1 MDFIFQVELLCP
13 VNVKGKRGLTIGL
26 NTEKYTRKYGVKPT
40 IIIPEGINKPVGLH
54 ASKHASLIGALIKRE
69 APMQVEGW
77 SKIPNET
84 KEELFKK
91 LTVSGVV
98 LAKQRIY
105 DKLGDRKEDWLCLC
119 EFWETEEFQKISETQ
134 SNNRAKK
141 THQHKLG
148 TKSRAAHQYEKNLDD
163 IDMYEVEY
171 HNEKN
176 GWADEEVEN
185 NSVKMKELREQQ
197 NALPED
203 ATRMTTEQICISVL
217 GESSAYVKSKGL
229 KRKKLVG
236 ENTSHSESANHQ
248 AQLEEEL
255 SNAKAELDAQKN
267 TMTTLLH
274 FLEKMT
280 GQSVSDILNQQDCF
294 RYTILQWS
302 AI

>member
-1 MDFIFQVELLCP
+1 MDVKSPSILTGP

-26 NTEKYTRKYGVKPT
+26 NTEKYTREYGVKPT
-40 IIIPEGINKPVGLH
+40 IIIPEAINKPVGLH
-54 ASKHASLIGALIKRE
+54 TSKHASLIGSLIKRD
-69 APMQVEGW
+69 ASMQVEGW
-77 SKIPNET
+77 SKIPNEM

-91 LTVSGVV
+91 LTVCGVV

-105 DKLGDRKEDWLCLC
+105 DQLGDRKEDWLWLC
-119 EFWETEEFQKISETQ
+119 EFWETEEFQKT
-134 SNNRAKK
+134 R
-141 THQHKLG
+141 QHKLG

-163 IDMYEVEY
+163 IYMYEVEY

-185 NSVKMKELREQQ
+185 NSIKMKELREQQ

-203 ATRMTTEQICISVL
+203 ATRMTTEKICVFVL
-217 GESSAYVKSKGL
+217 GESSAYVKSEGL

-248 AQLEEEL
+248 ARLEKEI
-255 SNAKAELDAQKN
+255 
-267 TMTTLLH
+267 
-274 FLEKMT
+274 EKMT
-280 GQSVSDILNQQDCF
+280 GQSVFDILNQQDCF

>member
-1 MDFIFQVELLCP
+1 MDFIFQVQLLCP
-13 VNVKGKRGLTIGL
+13 VNVKGKRRLTIGL
-26 NTEKYTRKYGVKPT
+26 NIEKYTRKYGVKPT

-54 ASKHASLIGALIKRE
+54 ASKHASLIGALINLE

-77 SKIPNET
+77 SKIPNEA

-91 LTVSGVV
+91 LTVSVVV

-105 DKLGDRKEDWLCLC
+105 DKLGDRKEDCSGY
-119 EFWETEEFQKISETQ
+119 KISETQ

-148 TKSRAAHQYEKNLDD
+148 TKSRAAHQYEKVN
-163 IDMYEVEY
+163 MYEVEY

-185 NSVKMKELREQQ
+185 NSIKMKELREQH

-203 ATRMTTEQICISVL
+203 ATRMTTEQICVSVL

-236 ENTSHSESANHQ
+236 ENTSHSESAIIKH
-248 AQLEEEL
+248 
-255 SNAKAELDAQKN
+255 AELDAQKN
-267 TMTTLLH
+267 TMTTLIH